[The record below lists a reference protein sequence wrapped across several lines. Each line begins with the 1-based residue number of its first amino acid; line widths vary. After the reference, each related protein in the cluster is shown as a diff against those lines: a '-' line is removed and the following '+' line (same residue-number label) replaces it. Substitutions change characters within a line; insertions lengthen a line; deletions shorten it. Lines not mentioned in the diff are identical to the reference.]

1 MSGHCPT
8 CAIVLPLSGEP
19 NCYCEPP
26 AVASPVAD
34 EGPVGTLG
42 HPYPNEAEID
52 PSNSLARQAM
62 FAAGGGRR

>member
-8 CAIVLPLSGEP
+8 CAVVLPLSGEP

-26 AVASPVAD
+26 AVAAPVAD

-42 HPYPNEAEID
+42 HPRPNEAEID
-52 PSNSLARQAM
+52 RSNG
-62 FAAGGGRR
+62 AGAC